1 MQLIAM
7 RRVFPKIT
15 DTLAIFPLRVC
26 ICLFFV
32 LIAGCGISDII
43 PDSDALDADGGG
55 SRSTYVGAAVSFSN
69 LEPDASDSTQFSV
82 SDTKDSG
89 FGFTLGRDYSSRLSF
104 EARLGQLG
112 SATLSPVA
120 TVDYAFAGV
129 SGVYYPLGDE
139 YLINRREGLLPFV
152 RGGIN
157 YLIHDASVFL
167 DQEDNFQLVA
177 GVGVDFTFT
186 QRLGVRAELNFHDV
200 DALAA
205 HFGVLYRF
213 SDIRDNYTPPDSNT
227 QVIANPEV
235 RLPRPSGQ
243 RSSDVRLTRP
253 PVRLPNAGE
262 QSQSIPQRLPEIV
275 TVPEVV
281 AEVASDVAPEPLP
294 QVVPNVSR
302 PISRTQSPPVSV
314 LRSGVL
320 KGVRFATASAILDI
334 RSRNVLDQLAVELRQ
349 NPTVRVELQSH
360 TDGVRGADFAI
371 KLSRARVS
379 QVGRYLLSRA
389 VSANQLSARAF
400 GSRRPLFSDITAV
413 GNNRLELQL
422 LTR

>member
-89 FGFTLGRDYSSRLSF
+89 FGFTLGRDYSPRLSF

-112 SATLSPVA
+112 AATLSPVA

-157 YLIHDASVFL
+157 YLIHDASVSL

-213 SDIRDNYTPPDSNT
+213 SDIRDNYTPPESNT

-253 PVRLPNAGE
+253 PVRLPNSGE
-262 QSQSIPQRLPEIV
+262 QSQSIPRRLPGIV
-275 TVPEVV
+275 TVPEV
-281 AEVASDVAPEPLP
+281 ASDVAREPLT
-294 QVVPNVSR
+294 QVVPNASR

-320 KGVRFATASAILDI
+320 KGVRFATASAILDT

-360 TDGVRGADFAI
+360 TDGVRNADFAI

-389 VSANQLSARAF
+389 VSPNQISARAF
-400 GSRRPLFSDITAV
+400 GSRRPLFSDIKAV